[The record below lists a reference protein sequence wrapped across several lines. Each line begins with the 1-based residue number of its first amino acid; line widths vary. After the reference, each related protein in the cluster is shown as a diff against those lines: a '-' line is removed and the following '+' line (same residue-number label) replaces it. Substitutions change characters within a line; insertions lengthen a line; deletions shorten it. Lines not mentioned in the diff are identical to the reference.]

1 MVRVQTT
8 QKRETA
14 LRQSASKAR
23 KAYDIAKNQY
33 ELSVL
38 DFQNVLDAQRMMLE
52 AEDNYARARFET
64 LSASIDLFKAM
75 GGGWKDEQQS
85 QGDL

>member
-1 MVRVQTT
+1 MKVRKFESSGSSQEGPKV
-8 QKRETA
+8 
-14 LRQSASKAR
+14 R
-23 KAYDIAKNQY
+23 KFRNFRN
-33 ELSVL
+33 VL

>member
-1 MVRVQTT
+1 MVRLQTT

-23 KAYDIAKNQY
+23 EAYDIAKNQY
-33 ELSVL
+33 GLSVL

-52 AEDNYARARFET
+52 AEDNYVRARFET

-75 GGGWKDEQQS
+75 GGGWHCNKAKMEKE
-85 QGDL
+85 